1 MSDEADEVTTPR
13 AGRRDLRLWPLRVLW
28 ATLPLTAGPLLAD
41 ALDPTRGGFRRAVSI
56 GLWVLWAIALLAT
69 FVPRVVTLTPARVV
83 VPAAVPATVWAA
95 ATGRGSTLAATV
107 GVAAAVAVAFAA
119 LAAATGD
126 GFADGSSYGDER
138 RMLLRP
144 PTAVLLGP
152 LPLVWA
158 LTVAAVTAG
167 PLLLAD
173 QHWVAGAAATAVG
186 AAVVRFTS
194 RSLHLLARRW
204 VVFVP
209 AGLVVHD
216 HLALAEPTLFARN
229 SITRLGPAE
238 PDALADPAT
247 IDATVAAPGL
257 VLAVEVAPPQQVT
270 PVRLG
275 RGKGAPPLEPREISC
290 VLVVPT
296 RPGALLAEARRRR
309 IRVG

>member
-41 ALDPTRGGFRRAVSI
+41 ALDPTRGAFRRTVSI
-56 GLWVLWAIALLAT
+56 GLWALWALTLLAT
-69 FVPRVVTLTPARVV
+69 FVPRVVTLTPVRVA
-83 VPAAVPATVWAA
+83 VPAAVPVAVWAA
-95 ATGRGSTLAATV
+95 ATGRGSALAATV
-107 GVAAAVAVAFAA
+107 GVGAAVVTAFTA

-173 QHWVAGAAATAVG
+173 RQWVAGGVATVAGAAI
-186 AAVVRFTS
+186 VRFTA

-216 HLALAEPTLFARN
+216 HLALAEPTLFARAA
-229 SITRLGPAE
+229 ITRLGPA
-238 PDALADPAT
+238 DAGALADPAT
-247 IDATVAAPGL
+247 VDATVAAPGL
-257 VLAVEVAPPQQVT
+257 VLAIEVAPPQQVT
-270 PVRLG
+270 PARLG
-275 RGKGAPPLEPREISC
+275 RGKGRPPLEPREISR

-296 RPGALLAEARRRR
+296 RPGALLDEARRRR